1 MAFEYTPLT
10 AQNQQRQRDQYK
22 PFQTRQVMNAG
33 GSASNPNAS
42 LMDAAKAMRGLGAVY
57 NSINGAGAATG
68 GAQIGGT
75 GYGLGQS
82 LQAGQL
88 GSATYAGSAG
98 GAAAGS
104 GAAAGTTAA
113 SGTGSAVAGG
123 TAGGSSAAAS
133 SAGSTFGSV
142 LGGLN
147 MAKDA
152 YGITQGMQMPQGVEG
167 RDKGTFAGS
176 AAAAGSGAAGGASVG
191 GPIGAIIGAGL
202 GNESYQWQHGN
213 RKSLTSV
220 GGLIKSELT
229 GGLAARDIGSWTG
242 LWE

>member
-1 MAFEYTPLT
+1 MPFEYTPLT
-10 AQNQQRQRDQYK
+10 AQNQQRQRDQYQ
-22 PFQTRQVMNAG
+22 PFQTRQPMNAG
-33 GSASNPNAS
+33 GSASNPNAMQ
-42 LMDAAKAMRGLGAVY
+42 LAKAMKGLGSVY
-57 NSINGAGAATG
+57 SSIKGGSAASGAT
-68 GAQIGGT
+68 QIGGT
-75 GYGLGQS
+75 GYGVGQS
-82 LQAGQL
+82 LQAGEI
-88 GSATYAGSAG
+88 GNASYAGQ
-98 GAAAGS
+98 AGS
-104 GAAAGTTAA
+104 TAA

-123 TAGGSSAAAS
+123 TEAGSTAS
-133 SAGSTFGSV
+133 GAGSTFGSV

-152 YGITQGMQMPQGVEG
+152 YGIYQGMQTPQGVEG
-167 RDKGTFAGS
+167 RDKGSFAGS

-229 GGLAARDIGSWTG
+229 GGLAARDVGNWTG

>member
-1 MAFEYTPLT
+1 MPFEYTPLT
-10 AQNQQRQRDQYK
+10 AENQQRQRDQYQ
-22 PFQTRQVMNAG
+22 PFKSRQPINAG
-33 GSASNPNAS
+33 GSASNPNAMQ
-42 LMDAAKAMRGLGAVY
+42 LAKAMKGLGSVY
-57 NSINGAGAATG
+57 NSIKGGSAASGAAE
-68 GAQIGGT
+68 IGGT
-75 GYGLGQS
+75 GYGMGQS
-82 LQAGQL
+82 LQAGEM
-88 GSATYAGSAG
+88 GTASYAGQ
-98 GAAAGS
+98 AGS
-104 GAAAGTTAA
+104 TAA

-123 TAGGSSAAAS
+123 TEAGSAAS
-133 SAGSTFGSV
+133 GVGSTFGSV

-152 YGITQGMQMPQGVEG
+152 YGIYQGMQTPQGVEG
-167 RDKGTFAGS
+167 RDKGNIGGA

-229 GGLAARDIGSWTG
+229 GGLAARDVGSWTG

>member
-10 AQNQQRQRDQYK
+10 AQNQQRQRDQYQ
-22 PFQTRQVMNAG
+22 PFQTRQAPGANG
-33 GSASNPNAS
+33 QQRQAS
-42 LMDAAKAMRGLGAVY
+42 LLDVAKATKGMQAVY
-57 NSINGAGAATG
+57 NSINGGAAAS

-82 LQAGQL
+82 LQAGEL
-88 GSATYAGSAG
+88 GSASYAGSAG
-98 GAAAGS
+98 AGAGAGAGAAGS
-104 GAAAGTTAA
+104 T
-113 SGTGSAVAGG
+113 TGSAVAGG

-133 SAGSTFGSV
+133 GAGSTFGSV

-152 YGITQGMQMPQGVEG
+152 YGIYQGMQTPQGVEG
-167 RDKGTFAGS
+167 RDKGNIGG
-176 AAAAGSGAAGGASVG
+176 AAASAGAGAASGASVG

>member
-1 MAFEYTPLT
+1 MAFEYTPLSV
-10 AQNQQRQRDQYK
+10 QNQQRQRDQYQ
-22 PFQTRQVMNAG
+22 PFQARQAPGANG
-33 GSASNPNAS
+33 QQRQAS
-42 LMDAAKAMRGLGAVY
+42 LLDVAKATKGLGAAY
-57 NSINGAGAATG
+57 NSFNGAAAAG
-68 GAQIGGT
+68 GTQIGGT

-82 LQAGQL
+82 LQAGEL
-88 GSATYAGSAG
+88 GSASYAGQAG
-98 GAAAGS
+98 AGAGAAGS
-104 GAAAGTTAA
+104 T
-113 SGTGSAVAGG
+113 TGSAVAGG

-133 SAGSTFGSV
+133 GAGSTFGSV

-152 YGITQGMQMPQGVEG
+152 YGITQGMQTPQGVEG
-167 RDKGTFAGS
+167 RDKGSFAGS
-176 AAAAGSGAAGGASVG
+176 AAAAGSGAASGASVG

-213 RKSLTSV
+213 RKSLTSI

>member
-10 AQNQQRQRDQYK
+10 QQNQQRQRDQYQ
-22 PFQTRQVMNAG
+22 PFQTRQAPGTNG
-33 GSASNPNAS
+33 QQRQAS
-42 LMDAAKAMRGLGAVY
+42 LLDVAKATKGMQAVY
-57 NSINGAGAATG
+57 NSINGGAAAG

-82 LQAGQL
+82 LQAGEL
-88 GSATYAGSAG
+88 GSASYAGQAG
-98 GAAAGS
+98 AGAGAAGS
-104 GAAAGTTAA
+104 T
-113 SGTGSAVAGG
+113 TGSAVAGG
-123 TAGGSSAAAS
+123 TSAS
-133 SAGSTFGSV
+133 STAAQGAGSTFGQV

-152 YGITQGMQMPQGVEG
+152 YGIYQGMQTPQGMEG
-167 RDKGTFAGS
+167 RDKGNIGGA

>member
-1 MAFEYTPLT
+1 MAYEYTPLT
-10 AQNQQRQRDQYK
+10 AQNQQRQRDQYQ
-22 PFQTRQVMNAG
+22 PFQTRQGVSAG
-33 GSASNPNAS
+33 GSASNPN
-42 LMDAAKAMRGLGAVY
+42 LMQLAKGMKGLGAVY
-57 NSINGAGAATG
+57 NSIKGAGAAG
-68 GAQIGGT
+68 GATQIGGT

-82 LQAGQL
+82 LQAGEL

-104 GAAAGTTAA
+104 TAA

-123 TAGGSSAAAS
+123 TAAGSASSGAAS
-133 SAGSTFGSV
+133 GAGSTFGSV

-152 YGITQGMQMPQGVEG
+152 YGIYQGMQTPQGVEG
-167 RDKGTFAGS
+167 RDKGSFAGS

>member
-1 MAFEYTPLT
+1 MAFEYTPMT
-10 AQNQQRQRDQYK
+10 AQNIQRQRDQYQ
-22 PFQTRQVMNAG
+22 PFQTRQAPGANG
-33 GSASNPNAS
+33 QQRQAS
-42 LMDAAKAMRGLGAVY
+42 LLDVAKATKGMQAVY
-57 NSINGAGAATG
+57 NSINGGAAAG

-82 LQAGQL
+82 LQAGEL
-88 GSATYAGSAG
+88 GSASYAGQAG
-98 GAAAGS
+98 AGAG
-104 GAAAGTTAA
+104 AAGTAGST
-113 SGTGSAVAGG
+113 TGSAVAGG
-123 TAGGSSAAAS
+123 TSAGSTAAQG
-133 SAGSTFGSV
+133 AGSTFGQF

-152 YGITQGMQMPQGVEG
+152 YGITQGMQTPQGVEG
-167 RDKGTFAGS
+167 RDRGSLAGS

-191 GPIGAIIGAGL
+191 GPIGAIVGAGL

>member
-10 AQNQQRQRDQYK
+10 AENAQRQRDQYK
-22 PFQTRQVMNAG
+22 PFQTRQVPNAG
-33 GSASNPNAS
+33 GSAANPNA
-42 LMDAAKAMRGLGAVY
+42 MQAAKALKGLGSVY
-57 NSINGAGAATG
+57 KSLTAAEAGSTASS
-68 GAQIGGT
+68 GGT

-82 LQAGQL
+82 LQAGEI
-88 GSATYAGSAG
+88 GNSTYAGSAG
-98 GAAAGS
+98 AAN
-104 GAAAGTTAA
+104 
-113 SGTGSAVAGG
+113 TGSAVAGG
-123 TAGGSSAAAS
+123 TEAGSAAS
-133 SAGSTFGSV
+133 SGGGTFGSV
-142 LGGLN
+142 MGGLN

-152 YGITQGMQMPQGVEG
+152 YGIYQGMQTPQGVEG
-167 RDKGTFAGS
+167 RDKGSFGGS
-176 AAAAGSGAAGGASVG
+176 AAAAGQGAAGGAAVG
-191 GPIGAIIGAGL
+191 GPIGAIVGAGL

>member
-1 MAFEYTPLT
+1 MAFEYTPVT
-10 AQNQQRQRDQYK
+10 TQNQQRIRDQYQ
-22 PFQTRQVMNAG
+22 PFQSRQVQGANG
-33 GSASNPNAS
+33 QQRQAS
-42 LMDAAKAMRGLGAVY
+42 LLDVAKATKGMQAVY
-57 NSINGAGAATG
+57 NSINGGAAAG

-82 LQAGQL
+82 LQAGEL
-88 GSATYAGSAG
+88 GSASYAGSAG
-98 GAAAGS
+98 AGAGAGTAGAAGS
-104 GAAAGTTAA
+104 T
-113 SGTGSAVAGG
+113 TGSAVAGG

-133 SAGSTFGSV
+133 GAGSTFGSV

-152 YGITQGMQMPQGVEG
+152 YGITQGMQTPQGVEG
-167 RDKGTFAGS
+167 RDRGSLAGS

>member
-10 AQNQQRQRDQYK
+10 AQNQQRIRDQYQ
-22 PFQTRQVMNAG
+22 PFQNRQAQ
-33 GSASNPNAS
+33 ASQGQQPN
-42 LMDAAKAMRGLGAVY
+42 LMQAAKALKGLGAAY
-57 NSINGAGAATG
+57 NSLNSGAAAG

-82 LQAGQL
+82 LQAGEI
-88 GSATYAGSAG
+88 GSAAYASP
-98 GAAAGS
+98 AAGS
-104 GAAAGTTAA
+104 SATGA
-113 SGTGSAVAGG
+113 GSAVAGG
-123 TAGGSSAAAS
+123 TGGGSFAS
-133 SAGSTFGSV
+133 GAGSTFGSV

-152 YGITQGMQMPQGVEG
+152 YGIIQGMQTPQGAEG
-167 RDKGTFAGS
+167 RDRGSLAGS

-213 RKSLTSV
+213 RKSLTSI
-220 GGLIKSELT
+220 GGFLKSEAT

>member
-1 MAFEYTPLT
+1 MAFEYTPMT
-10 AQNQQRQRDQYK
+10 AQNIQRQRDQYQ
-22 PFQTRQVMNAG
+22 PFQTRRPQGANG
-33 GSASNPNAS
+33 QSQQAS
-42 LMDAAKAMRGLGAVY
+42 LLDVAKATKGLGAAY
-57 NSINGAGAATG
+57 NSFNGGAAAG
-68 GAQIGGT
+68 SAQIGGT

-82 LQAGQL
+82 LQAGEL
-88 GSATYAGSAG
+88 GSASYAGQTGAAG
-98 GAAAGS
+98 AAGS
-104 GAAAGTTAA
+104 T
-113 SGTGSAVAGG
+113 TGSAVAGG

-133 SAGSTFGSV
+133 GAGSTFGSV

-152 YGITQGMQMPQGVEG
+152 YGITQGMQTPQGVEG
-167 RDKGTFAGS
+167 RDKGTFMGS
-176 AAAAGSGAAGGASVG
+176 AAAAGSGAASGASVG
-191 GPIGAIIGAGL
+191 GPIGAIVGAGL

-213 RKSLTSV
+213 RKSLTSL

>member
-10 AQNQQRQRDQYK
+10 AQNQQRQRDQYQ
-22 PFQTRQVMNAG
+22 PFQTRQPMNAG
-33 GSASNPNAS
+33 GTAQNPNAMQ
-42 LMDAAKAMRGLGAVY
+42 LAKAMKGLGAVY
-57 NSINGAGAATG
+57 NSVKGAGAAG
-68 GAQIGGT
+68 GAAQAGGT

-82 LQAGQL
+82 LQAGEL
-88 GSATYAGSAG
+88 GSSTYAGSG
-98 GAAAGS
+98 G
-104 GAAAGTTAA
+104 
-113 SGTGSAVAGG
+113 AVAGG
-123 TAGGSSAAAS
+123 TEAGSAAS
-133 SAGSTFGSV
+133 SGAGSTFGSV

-152 YGITQGMQMPQGVEG
+152 YGITQGMQTPQGAEG
-167 RDKGTFAGS
+167 RDKGSFMGS
-176 AAAAGSGAAGGASVG
+176 AAAAGQGAAGGFSAG

-229 GGLAARDIGSWTG
+229 GGLAARDIGNWTG

>member
-10 AQNQQRQRDQYK
+10 QQNQQRQRDQYQ
-22 PFQTRQVMNAG
+22 PFQTRQAPGANG
-33 GSASNPNAS
+33 QQRQAS
-42 LMDAAKAMRGLGAVY
+42 LLDVAKATKGMQAVY
-57 NSINGAGAATG
+57 NSINGGAAAG

-82 LQAGQL
+82 LQAGEL
-88 GSATYAGSAG
+88 GSASYAGQAG
-98 GAAAGS
+98 AGAGAAGS
-104 GAAAGTTAA
+104 T
-113 SGTGSAVAGG
+113 TGSAVAGG
-123 TAGGSSAAAS
+123 TSAGSTAAQG
-133 SAGSTFGSV
+133 AGSTFGQV

-152 YGITQGMQMPQGVEG
+152 YGIYQGMQTPQGMEG
-167 RDKGTFAGS
+167 RDKGNIGGA

-229 GGLAARDIGSWTG
+229 GGLAARDVGSWTG

>member
-10 AQNQQRQRDQYK
+10 QQNQQRQRDQYQ
-22 PFQTRQVMNAG
+22 PFQTRQAPGANG
-33 GSASNPNAS
+33 QQRQAS
-42 LMDAAKAMRGLGAVY
+42 LLDVAKATKGMQAVY
-57 NSINGAGAATG
+57 NSINGGAAAG

-82 LQAGQL
+82 LQAGEL
-88 GSATYAGSAG
+88 GSATYAGQAG
-98 GAAAGS
+98 AGAGAAGS
-104 GAAAGTTAA
+104 T
-113 SGTGSAVAGG
+113 TGSAVAGG

-133 SAGSTFGSV
+133 GAGSTFGSV

-152 YGITQGMQMPQGVEG
+152 YGITQGMQTPQGVEG
-167 RDKGTFAGS
+167 RDKGSLAGS

>member
-1 MAFEYTPLT
+1 MTFEYTPVT
-10 AQNQQRQRDQYK
+10 QQNQQRQRDQYQ
-22 PFQTRQVMNAG
+22 PFQTRQAPGAN
-33 GSASNPNAS
+33 NQQRQAS
-42 LMDAAKAMRGLGAVY
+42 LLDVAKATKGMQAVY
-57 NSINGAGAATG
+57 NSINGGAAAT

-82 LQAGQL
+82 LQAGEL
-88 GSATYAGSAG
+88 GSASYAGQAGASAG
-98 GAAAGS
+98 
-104 GAAAGTTAA
+104 AAGTTAA
-113 SGTGSAVAGG
+113 SSTGSAVSGG
-123 TAGGSSAAAS
+123 TAAGSTAAQG
-133 SAGSTFGSV
+133 AGSTFGSV

-152 YGITQGMQMPQGVEG
+152 YGIYQGMQTPQGVEG
-167 RDKGTFAGS
+167 RDKGNIAG
-176 AAAAGSGAAGGASVG
+176 AGAAAGSGAASGASVG

-229 GGLAARDIGSWTG
+229 GGLAARDVGTWTG